1 LLLQLHYGI
10 LLRSWGRFR
19 CTNQTTPQPTNFNT
33 TQPNSILSYAWQLQ
47 KDGKAEETVQTALLR
62 LKRIASLTNINDP
75 EQVKATLA
83 TLKWKNS
90 SKRQVAVIYTGYLK
104 YIGKTWNAPKYMKE
118 NPIAFIPT
126 EQEIDSLISAGRTRT
141 SAFLQLLKETGA
153 RMGEAMQL
161 KWIDIDEQRRT
172 IHITAEKGS
181 NDRILPIS
189 NRLIGMLNQLPKK
202 NDKVFITRKHS
213 LRVTFEKLRERTAT
227 KLNNPR
233 LNAIHLHT
241 FRHWKGTMEYHKTK
255 DIIHVKTI
263 LGHKKIETTM
273 IYINLEN
280 AIFSND
286 DNEYTCKATKD
297 TTEATKLIEIG
308 FQYVTTTPDNLMLFR
323 KRK

>member
-1 LLLQLHYGI
+1 LLPRRHYEI
-10 LLRSWGRFR
+10 SFRNWGKFR
-19 CTNQTTPQPTNFNT
+19 CNNRNAGEPTELDT
-33 TQPNSILSYAWQLQ
+33 KRPNSILAYAWQLQ
-47 KDGKAEETVQTALLR
+47 KDGKAEETVQTAILR
-62 LKRIASLTNINDP
+62 LNRLARVTDINDP

-104 YIGKTWNAPKYMKE
+104 YIGKTWNAPHYMKE
-118 NPIAFIPT
+118 NPVAFIPT
-126 EQEIDSLISAGRTRT
+126 EQEIDSLISAGRTKT
-141 SAFLQLLKETGA
+141 ASFLQLLKETGA
-153 RMGEAMQL
+153 RMGEVLKL

-172 IHITAEKGS
+172 VHITAEKGS

-202 NDKVFITRKHS
+202 NDKVFNTVKHS
-213 LRVTFEKLRERTAT
+213 LRTTFEKLRERTAT

-255 DIIHVKTI
+255 DIIHVKTV
-263 LGHKKIETTM
+263 LGHQDIKSTM
-273 IYINLEN
+273 VYINLEN
-280 AIFSND
+280 AIFCND

-297 TTEATKLIEIG
+297 TTEATKLVEVG
-308 FQYVTTTPDNLMLFR
+308 FQYVTTTPDGLMLFR

>member
-1 LLLQLHYGI
+1 M
-10 LLRSWGRFR
+10 LLRWHYEISFRNWGRFR
-19 CTNQTTPQPTNFNT
+19 CTYQNTGEPTNFQPS
-33 TQPNSILSYAWQLQ
+33 QPNSIIAYAWQLQ

-62 LKRIASLTNINDP
+62 LNRLASVTNIDDP

-90 SKRQVAVIYTGYLK
+90 SKRQVTVIYTGYLK
-104 YIGKTWNAPKYMKE
+104 YIGKTWNAPHYMKE

-126 EQEIDSLISAGRTRT
+126 EQEIDSLISAGRTKT

-153 RMGEAMQL
+153 RMGEVMKL

-172 IHITAEKGS
+172 VYITAEKGS

-202 NDKVFITRKHS
+202 NDKVFNTVKHS

-255 DIIHVKTI
+255 DIIHVKTV
-263 LGHKKIETTM
+263 LGHKDIKSTM

-280 AIFSND
+280 ALF
-286 DNEYTCKATKD
+286 TAD
-297 TTEATKLIEIG
+297 TDEWTSKTAKTPDECMKLIDAG
-308 FQYVTTTPDNLMLFR
+308 FTLADTIDATHIYR